1 MCVICHNNRHFVLRT
16 RGANGEIAVN
26 GVCACAS
33 KAAGRGGARYIRQH
47 DDLRVHLTVY
57 EAMSLAA
64 ALKLADF
71 KSHEKKEKVNFGNH

>member
-1 MCVICHNNRHFVLRT
+1 M
-16 RGANGEIAVN
+16 NGN
-26 GVCACAS
+26 CACAS
-33 KAAGRGGARYIRQH
+33 KATGRGGARYIRQQ

-71 KSHEKKEKVNFGNH
+71 RASDRKEKVFVSIIYRKLTFIQSVKLLNVKAYINTI